1 MEQHEIEKA
10 EKHIRN
16 AWVLGIISTG
26 LTLVASLIGAY
37 NEDFRYSSGFNT
49 WTLFD
54 AALIAALTFGIYKKS
69 RFSALGLLV
78 YFVLSKCIESAYNGQ
93 FPIGFGTLI
102 FGYFYLMGTIAA
114 FKLHAHTK
122 RLSEL
127 EHGSQKRSVAFYMLS
142 GFGVLVLGLFI
153 WLVVVAAGGP
163 GTEVVPGRQLKAK
176 YVSFAAD
183 EGLLDPTEQ
192 IQYWYSDA
200 FSDFTDGFYFFTDK
214 KVVVY
219 NNSWDEPAILMPFDS
234 IQNITFRA
242 DPSFLED
249 SQLFLELKDGTFVNF
264 PVSSENGGDQRFHKR
279 LRSLWK
285 EAQAAQITNTHT
297 ELEVGEVN
305 VVSQEQP

>member
-10 EKHIRN
+10 EKHIRS
-16 AWVLGIISTG
+16 AWILGIISTG
-26 LTLVASLIGAY
+26 LTIVASLIGAY

-78 YFVLSKCIESAYNGQ
+78 YFVLPKFIESAYNGQ
-93 FPIGFGTLI
+93 FPLGFGTLI

-114 FKLHAHTK
+114 FKLHAHNK
-122 RLSEL
+122 QLAEL
-127 EHGSQKRSVAFYMLS
+127 EHGPQKRSVTFYMLS
-142 GFGVLVLGLFI
+142 GFGVLVLGVFI
-153 WLVVVAAGGP
+153 WLVVIGASGP
-163 GTEVVPGRQLKAK
+163 GTEVVPGRQLKSK
-176 YVSFAAD
+176 YVSFATD

-219 NNSWDEPAILMPFDS
+219 NKSWEEPAILMPFDS
-234 IQNITFRA
+234 IQNITFHA
-242 DPSFLED
+242 DPSFSED

-279 LRSLWK
+279 LRALWK
-285 EAQAAQITNTHT
+285 EAQAAQLTNTYAEPEAAGVQT
-297 ELEVGEVN
+297 
-305 VVSQEQP
+305 VSQE